1 MTAHRA
7 PPISLGEVKNNMDYH
22 QAKDASQKYLEDLL
36 SFFGINTIVKIEE
49 NLDDEENS
57 VINLSVPSTHLNG
70 FLIGLNGDTLRSIQ
84 HLVNIYISSS
94 FDGVSPYKINV
105 DIAGYKKQRTVKVEE
120 FIDRKIEEFKLN
132 KQPIHLEPMNSYER
146 RVAHQKIADAGLKSE
161 SEGYGRDRHI
171 VISE

>member
-1 MTAHRA
+1 
-7 PPISLGEVKNNMDYH
+7 MDYH

-94 FDGVSPYKINV
+94 FNGVSPK
-105 DIAGYKKQRTVKVEE
+105 D
-120 FIDRKIEEFKLN
+120 
-132 KQPIHLEPMNSYER
+132 S
-146 RVAHQKIADAGLKSE
+146 
-161 SEGYGRDRHI
+161 
-171 VISE
+171 